1 MRYFIYTLLLIILT
15 SSTKNPT
22 LRVEI
27 TGIKN
32 TDGLIEI
39 GLYNK
44 ASTFPSTTEQFRVQR
59 VKVTAPK
66 TTVVFSDIPIGV
78 YGISV
83 YHDKNKDKKCNLNW
97 IGYPTE
103 GFCFSN
109 NFKPFLSAPKFKDVQ
124 FIVKK
129 NKTIQI
135 KMLNQ

>member
-1 MRYFIYTLLLIILT
+1 MRSFFLIALLFLV
-15 SSTKNPT
+15 SSLSKNPT

-27 TGIKN
+27 VGIKS
-32 TDGLIEI
+32 TEGVIEI

-44 ASTFPSTTEQFRVQR
+44 ASDFPSTTKQFRVQR

-66 TTVVFSDIPIGV
+66 TIVIFKDIPIGV
-78 YGISV
+78 YGISI
-83 YHDKNKDKKCNLNW
+83 YHDKNEDKKCNLNW

-109 NFKPFLSAPKFKDVQ
+109 NFKPFLSTPKFKDVQ
-124 FIVKK
+124 FVVKK
-129 NKTIQI
+129 DKTITI

>member
-1 MRYFIYTLLLIILT
+1 MKFLVPFLLLLLL
-15 SSTKNPT
+15 SSASKNPT

-32 TDGLIEI
+32 TEGLIEI

-44 ASTFPSTTEQFRVQR
+44 ASTFPSTTEQYKVQR
-59 VKVTAPK
+59 VKVIAPI
-66 TTVVFSDIPIGV
+66 TTVIFKDIPIGV
-78 YGISV
+78 YGISIF
-83 YHDKNKDKKCNLNW
+83 HDKNKDKKCNLNW

-124 FIVKK
+124 FVVKA

-135 KMLNQ
+135 KILNQ

>member
-1 MRYFIYTLLLIILT
+1 MKFLVPFLLLLLL
-15 SSTKNPT
+15 SSASKNPT

-32 TDGLIEI
+32 TEGLIEI

-44 ASTFPSTTEQFRVQR
+44 ASTFPSTTEQYKVQR
-59 VKVTAPK
+59 VKVIAPI
-66 TTVVFSDIPIGV
+66 TTVIFKDIPIGV
-78 YGISV
+78 YGISI
-83 YHDKNKDKKCNLNW
+83 YHDKNEDKKCNLNW

-124 FIVKK
+124 FVVKA

-135 KMLNQ
+135 KILNQ